1 MKGGP
6 KITKCHDEDVD
17 DGDHIFYLH
26 AMKHLWHH
34 PKYYSIYSGNT
45 SNKSGDDK
53 VSTNGVTTG
62 MRDHDK

>member
-53 VSTNGVTTG
+53 EVEF
-62 MRDHDK
+62 